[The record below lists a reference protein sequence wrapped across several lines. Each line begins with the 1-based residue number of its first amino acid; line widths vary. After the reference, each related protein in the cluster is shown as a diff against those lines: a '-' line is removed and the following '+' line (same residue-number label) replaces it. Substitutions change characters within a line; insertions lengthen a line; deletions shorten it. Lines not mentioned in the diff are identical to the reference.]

1 MKVGRMLRKT
11 AKLCGLLLWSFFLFA
26 SAAFA
31 EPLPAHDLVFLTP
44 NEDSEVLCGHDF
56 CYWQMTEG
64 ELDEDIVW
72 QVLMQPLTVLEG
84 KQRDQIRV
92 RARPEKDC
100 TDMVG
105 VVTCAS
111 QGVHVL
117 KTEGDWTLIEA
128 YSSAEEGSK
137 VQVWATRFQGYV
149 ETKLLK
155 ELPVDDEYGIVIDK
169 LQQRL
174 YVYREGHLYS
184 TLLCSTGFP
193 REDTP
198 FNETPAGEFGIVSWV
213 GAFWSG
219 SLYCDR
225 GLRINSGIMLHEVP
239 CLITVDEATGQEKRD
254 YTRCER
260 YLGEKASHGCIR
272 IQKEKT
278 PEGVNAE
285 WLWKNL
291 SRKPV
296 TKVIIWDEIG
306 RQLGYPD
313 EDYPL
318 YYNAKGG
325 KNYHSSPNCLLV
337 KEKYRPMKE
346 FTWGE
351 LEEEPYRRLTP
362 CPGCTPQLRREGID
376 TVNEKNTRK

>member
-1 MKVGRMLRKT
+1 MKRRIMAWICALALG
-11 AKLCGLLLWSFFLFA
+11 AA
-26 SAAFA
+26 SAAA
-31 EPLPAHDLVFLTP
+31 EPLPARDMIYRTP

-56 CYWQMTEG
+56 CFWQLTEG
-64 ELDEDIVW
+64 EMDEDLVW
-72 QVLMQPLTVLEG
+72 QVLTQPLTVLEG

-92 RARPEKDC
+92 RARPEEDC
-100 TDMVG
+100 ADYVG

-117 KTEGDWTLIEA
+117 RQEGDWTLIEA

-149 ETKLLK
+149 KTKLLK
-155 ELPVDDEYGIVIDK
+155 ELPVDDQYGLVIDK

-174 YVYREGHLYS
+174 YVYKEGHLFS

-198 FNETPAGEFGIVSWV
+198 FNETPAGEFAIVSWV
-213 GAFWSG
+213 GAFWAG
-219 SLYCDR
+219 SLYCDKA
-225 GLRINSGIMLHEVP
+225 LRINSGIMLHEVP
-239 CLITVDEATGQEKRD
+239 CTITTDEATGEDKRD

-272 IQKEKT
+272 IQKELT
-278 PEGVNAE
+278 PERVNAE

-318 YYNAKGG
+318 YYNPKNG
-325 KNYHSSPNCLLV
+325 KNYHSSPDCPLV
-337 KEKYRPMKE
+337 KEKYRPLQA

-351 LEEEPYRRLTP
+351 LEEEPYSKLTP
-362 CPGCTPQLRREGID
+362 CPGCAPQLRREGID

>member
-1 MKVGRMLRKT
+1 MKKRIRIWF
-11 AKLCGLLLWSFFLFA
+11 CILLLSMMSIAETL
-26 SAAFA
+26 S
-31 EPLPAHDLVFLTP
+31 EPLPARDMVYRTP
-44 NEDSEVLCGHDF
+44 NEDSEVLCEHEF
-56 CYWQMTEG
+56 CFWQMNEG
-64 ELDEDIVW
+64 EMDEDLVW

-92 RARPEKDC
+92 RAKPEENCNDY
-100 TDMVG
+100 VG

-117 KTEGDWTLIEA
+117 RQEGEWTLIEA
-128 YSSAEEGSK
+128 YSSAEEGSSVK
-137 VQVWATRFQGYV
+137 VWASRFQGYV
-149 ETKLLK
+149 KTKLLK
-155 ELPVDDEYGIVIDK
+155 ELQVDDEYGIVIDK

-174 YVYREGHLYS
+174 YVYKEGRLFS

-198 FNETPAGEFGIVSWV
+198 FNETPAGEFAVVSWV
-213 GAFWSG
+213 GAFWAG
-219 SLYCDR
+219 NLYCDKAM
-225 GLRINSGIMLHEVP
+225 RINSGIMMHEVP
-239 CLITVDEATGQEKRD
+239 CTISTDETTGEEKRD

-272 IQKEKT
+272 IQKELT
-278 PEGVNAE
+278 PERVNAK
-285 WLWKNL
+285 WLWEHL

-318 YYNAKGG
+318 YYNPKGG
-325 KNYHSSPNCLLV
+325 RNYHSSPYCVLV

-351 LEEEPYRRLTP
+351 LEEEPYKKLTP
-362 CPGCTPQLRREGID
+362 CPGCAPQLRQDGID

>member
-1 MKVGRMLRKT
+1 MKEKGRKRL
-11 AKLCGLLLWSFFLFA
+11 AGLLLCLGLLS
-26 SAAFA
+26 SAALA
-31 EPLPAHDLVFLTP
+31 DPLPAHDLVLRTP
-44 NEDSEVLCGHDF
+44 AEDSGTTCSHDF
-56 CYWQMTEG
+56 CFWQMTEG

-72 QVLMQPLTVLEG
+72 QVLMQPLTVLNG
-84 KQRDQIRV
+84 NQRDQIRV

-100 TDMVG
+100 QDYVG

-117 KTEGDWTLIEA
+117 SSEGDWTLIEA

-137 VQVWATRFQGYV
+137 VRVWATRFQGYV

-155 ELPVDDEYGIVIDK
+155 EVPVDDEYGIVIDK
-169 LQQRL
+169 LKQRL
-174 YVYREGHLYS
+174 YVYRSGHLFS

-198 FNETPAGEFGIVSWV
+198 FHETPAGEFAVVSWV
-213 GAFWSG
+213 GGFWSDG
-219 SLYCDR
+219 GLYCDY
-225 GLRINSGIMLHEVP
+225 GLRINKGIAMHEVP
-239 CLITVDEATGQEKRD
+239 CTFETDQATGQEIRD
-254 YTRCER
+254 YHRCER

-272 IQKEKT
+272 IQRDPT
-278 PEGVNAE
+278 PEGVNAK
-285 WLWKNL
+285 WLWNHL

-306 RQLGYPD
+306 RVLGEPD

-318 YYNAKGG
+318 YYNPAGG
-325 KNYHSSPNCLLV
+325 KYYHSSPECLAVL
-337 KEKYRPMKE
+337 KKYRPLRA

-351 LEEEPYRRLTP
+351 LEDEAFSGLQP
-362 CPGCTPQLRREGID
+362 CPACAPEPDREGID
-376 TVNEKNTRK
+376 RANEKNTRQ